1 MKSNNRFFL
10 FASIRFGAI
19 FDRILANGDDELLY
33 VWIRFRLKDKTANKA
48 ASMLILIL
56 NFIIFKSF
64 SSLLAGLNV
73 I

>member
-33 VWIRFRLKDKTANKA
+33 V
-48 ASMLILIL
+48 
-56 NFIIFKSF
+56 
-64 SSLLAGLNV
+64 
-73 I
+73 